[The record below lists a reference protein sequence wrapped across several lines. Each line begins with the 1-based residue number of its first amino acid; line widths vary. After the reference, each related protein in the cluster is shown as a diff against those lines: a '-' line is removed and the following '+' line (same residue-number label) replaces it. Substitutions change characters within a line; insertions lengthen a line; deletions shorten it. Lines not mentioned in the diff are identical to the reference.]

1 MTWLDDKS
9 NVPSFEAISGGKSVL
24 LLRLE
29 FLRLGGLTI
38 MERRVYAASWE
49 ARWKL
54 QVKLSCW
61 PSFTAPCA
69 ASSSS
74 RFPFL
79 FFFFF
84 HLEGIKR

>member
-9 NVPSFEAISGGKSVL
+9 NVPSFEAISGGKSVPL
-24 LLRLE
+24 VRLE

-54 QVKLSCW
+54 QVKLSCR

-69 ASSSS
+69 ASPPS
-74 RFPFL
+74 RFSSP
-79 FFFFF
+79 FFFPPC
-84 HLEGIKR
+84 GIKR